1 MENGFLTAFLSSHLF
16 HFCGVTTILF
26 KARVVG
32 YLLWC
37 EEQGR
42 AKPEHCCR
50 TESGSRG
57 QRTVLQGQHSQ
68 SSAVA
73 MWRAC
78 AACTDLTLS
87 PSMTNM
93 TNNGWAKESGCF
105 RNADGRGCLL
115 LVCTI
120 FLGSIMAIFCVY
132 WKNLFIFICDFVY
145 SYGKSITIFLLLFYC
160 LCKLQLKRKQ
170 WSLITYFFCQPSSQA
185 GLTAHL
191 YTMDS
196 HNLFTDD
203 NN

>member
-16 HFCGVTTILF
+16 HFCGVTAILF

-32 YLLWC
+32 YLLPC

-50 TESGSRG
+50 AKSRSRG

-87 PSMTNM
+87 PSTTNI

-105 RNADGRGCLL
+105 RNADRWGCLLL

-120 FLGSIMAIFCVY
+120 LFGKHNDYLLCLLEEFIYFYMWFC
-132 WKNLFIFICDFVY
+132 
-145 SYGKSITIFLLLFYC
+145 IFLWQKYHYISLAILLFV
-160 LCKLQLKRKQ
+160 
-170 WSLITYFFCQPSSQA
+170 
-185 GLTAHL
+185 
-191 YTMDS
+191 
-196 HNLFTDD
+196 
-203 NN
+203 